1 MKVSTNQDTI
11 DAIKEV
17 IKGQPGAPSVVRVYL
32 AGTGCSGPSY
42 GLSLDEAKETDLV
55 DESND
60 IVFIM
65 DQDLYNQVGEMK
77 IEFLGNGYHVIPVN
91 QPEAACG
98 SCSGCGS
105 H

>member
-1 MKVSTNQDTI
+1 MKVLTNQDTI

-17 IKGQPGAPSVVRVYL
+17 VKQQPDFPGTVRLYL
-32 AGTGCSGPSY
+32 AGMGCSGPSF

-55 DESND
+55 DDSNE

-65 DQDLYNQVGEMK
+65 DKDLFDQVGEMK
-77 IEFLGNGYHVIPVN
+77 VEFLGNGYQVIPVN
-91 QPEAACG
+91 QPESSCG
-98 SCSGCGS
+98 SCSGCGG